1 MIFIQEIKYQETK
14 MAKTENQKKLLK
26 ILNEIFQLDAFVKK
40 ISLDE
45 FDEVYVNGDN
55 HLEKTSVVVKNK
67 KSNKVELEI

>member
-55 HLEKTSVVVKNK
+55 HLEKTKLIEEAFK
-67 KSNKVELEI
+67 KLMFDE